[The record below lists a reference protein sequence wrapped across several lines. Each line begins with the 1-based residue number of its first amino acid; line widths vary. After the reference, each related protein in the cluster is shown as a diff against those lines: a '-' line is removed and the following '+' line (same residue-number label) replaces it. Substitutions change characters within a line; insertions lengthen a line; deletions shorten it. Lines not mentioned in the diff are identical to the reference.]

1 MLKGGI
7 IKSKSWKRIHFENS
21 SCQMYKIKKESVF
34 KAISRRLVSVKS
46 AVCYITNNYY
56 EKFIVFDEFE

>member
-1 MLKGGI
+1 
-7 IKSKSWKRIHFENS
+7 
-21 SCQMYKIKKESVF
+21 MYKIKKESVF